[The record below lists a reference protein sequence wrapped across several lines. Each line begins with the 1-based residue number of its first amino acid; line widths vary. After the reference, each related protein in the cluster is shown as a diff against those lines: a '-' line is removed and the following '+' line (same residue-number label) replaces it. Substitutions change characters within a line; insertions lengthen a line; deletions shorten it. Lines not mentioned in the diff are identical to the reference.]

1 MDNSRQFDVV
11 VAGLAVADIIGRPI
25 ELQKMPRRGGL
36 KLLDTI
42 ILTTGGNVSNVGI
55 DLVKLGFRVAA
66 ITRVGN
72 DALGQFITR
81 RYKEHGIDARG
92 VIVDPRAQTSA
103 TIVCVADDGERS
115 FLHTRGCMA
124 NFRARDVLDHL
135 SLIQKANVFV
145 FGYLGLLPEME
156 KDFRRLFRTIK
167 EKTSARIL
175 LDTGGTPRASLR
187 SLESFLPF
195 VDYFIPSFE
204 EAVQLTGRD
213 TPEEITRFFL
223 RIGAQGVVGVKMG
236 NKGSYIVHKNEGRYI
251 KRRRVKKV
259 IDATGAGDA
268 FMAGF
273 LAAIVRGCDP
283 FKAAHVG
290 SAVAAS
296 CVTAVGASTAIEKF
310 ERYLGERVG

>member
-25 ELQKMPRRGGL
+25 DLQKMPRPGGL
-36 KLLDTI
+36 KLIDGVT
-42 ILTTGGNVSNVGI
+42 LTTGGNVSNVGI

-72 DALGQFITR
+72 DALGQFVAQ
-81 RYKEHGIDARG
+81 RYQAHGIDSRG
-92 VIVDPRAQTSA
+92 IIVDPKVQTSA

-115 FLHTRGCMA
+115 FLFTRGCMA
-124 NFRARDVLDHL
+124 NFRVNDVLGHL
-135 SLIQKANVFV
+135 PLIQKADLFA
-145 FGYLGLLPEME
+145 FGYLGLLPEAE
-156 KDFRRLFRTIK
+156 KDFRRLFKTIK
-167 EKTSARIL
+167 EKTPAKIL
-175 LDTGGTPRASLR
+175 LDTGGTPRASVK
-187 SLESFLPF
+187 SLKSFLPF

-213 TPEEITRFFL
+213 TPEEITHFL
-223 RIGAQGVVGVKMG
+223 TKIGAQGVVGVKMG
-236 NKGSYIVHKNEGRYI
+236 SKGSYIVHENKRRYI
-251 KRRRVKKV
+251 KPRRVKKV

-268 FMAGF
+268 FVAGF
-273 LAAIVRGCDP
+273 LAAIVKGYDP

-310 ERYLGERVG
+310 ERYAG